1 MPDDRT
7 SEFFVGYLAKAPAG
21 IARRARVA
29 VALLLVAALAVAG
42 VATVSQNPPVPSVW
56 QSELTTLEGVLV
68 CDPYPRLVVREPGA
82 AGTRH
87 VLLTA
92 QGKFG
97 LLDPA
102 DYCGGDITKPW
113 PDPER
118 DALVAKITGLAGATV
133 RVSGTILRRERGE
146 MMEVLGVEGLAS
158 APPVPSTL
166 YAAADSGV
174 DADLVGEIVD
184 PKCFY
189 GAMKPGEG
197 KTHKACAVRCVA
209 GGITP
214 VLVVRSADRPDRC
227 IVLTTAAGEPIN
239 AHVLAVVGERVRVQ
253 GRAVRVAEFEPDGGP
268 IEFLRVERISRASGS
283 VVYPK

>member
-1 MPDDRT
+1 MAHDGQ
-7 SEFFVGYLAKAPAG
+7 SEFFVGYLSKVPVG
-21 IARRARVA
+21 IARRVRTA
-29 VALLLVAALAVAG
+29 VGLLLVAALAVAG

-56 QSELTTLEGVLV
+56 ESQEAGLEGLLV
-68 CDPYPRLVVREPGA
+68 CDPYPRVVVRE
-82 AGTRH
+82 AGNTPTRH

-118 DALVAKITGLAGATV
+118 DALVAKLRGLAGANV

-146 MMEVLGVEGLAS
+146 MLEVLRVES
-158 APPVPSTL
+158 APPAQTGHASAEL
-166 YAAADSGV
+166 V
-174 DADLVGEIVD
+174 DAGEADLVGEIVD
-184 PKCFY
+184 PKCFF

-209 GGITP
+209 GGVTP
-214 VLVVRSADRPDRC
+214 VLVVRDGLNPDRC
-227 IVLTTAAGEPIN
+227 IVLTTVAGEPIN
-239 AHVLAVVGERVRVQ
+239 AHVLAAVGERVRVQ
-253 GRAVRVAEFEPDGGP
+253 GRAMRAATFESDGGA
-268 IEFLRVERISRASGS
+268 IEFLRAERIVRASGTA
-283 VVYPK
+283 VYPP